1 MTLSAVDGYG
11 PIPSSAETDAF
22 VRVTA
27 ARQRRLLAVE
37 RESKLGERAVL
48 ERAPHQPG
56 GDHRP
61 TVVGERGRTRGSELR
76 HLRQL
81 VAELALADRGHEAGG
96 HDRVLARAV
105 DERAEDGGGVDD
117 GLRVRHR
124 ENRAVAACRGSF
136 RPGADRLLV
145 LAPGSPQVDVR
156 VDERGCDHERA
167 RGAGLDRRDHA
178 VGDRDA
184 QGVVDSLRGSD
195 HAAFERERV
204 AASVARDE
212 HHATSAC
219 ARASTG
225 ATVRTS

>member
-1 MTLSAVDGYG
+1 M
-11 PIPSSAETDAF
+11 
-22 VRVTA
+22 
-27 ARQRRLLAVE
+27 E
-37 RESKLGERAVL
+37 RESKVGERAVL

-61 TVVGERGRTRGSELR
+61 TVVRERGRTRGSELR

-81 VAELALADRGHEAGG
+81 VAELALADRRHEAGG
-96 HDRVLARAV
+96 HDCVLARSV

-117 GLRVRHR
+117 RLRVRHR

-156 VDERGCDHERA
+156 VDERGCDHERTG
-167 RGAGLDRRDHA
+167 GAGLDRRDHA

-184 QGVVDSLRGSD
+184 QGVVDSLSGSD
-195 HAAFERERV
+195 HAALERERV
-204 AASVARDE
+204 AASVVRDE

>member
-11 PIPSSAETDAF
+11 PIPSSAETTPSCAWPPRDSDGSSQWSASRSS
-22 VRVTA
+22 VSALYWSARRISPAETTGRPSSVNA
-27 ARQRRLLAVE
+27 A
-37 RESKLGERAVL
+37 
-48 ERAPHQPG
+48 APAAA
-56 GDHRP
+56 
-61 TVVGERGRTRGSELR
+61 SSAIS
-76 HLRQL
+76 RQL

-96 HDRVLARAV
+96 HDRVLARAL

-124 ENRAVAACRGSF
+124 EDRAVAACRGSL

-156 VDERGCDHERA
+156 VDERGRDDERA

-204 AASVARDE
+204 AASVPRDE
-212 HHATSAC
+212 HHTTSAC